1 MESFEY
7 TSVHQYLDCILQ
19 NNPNASRDEIKEAK
33 QQYWK
38 LYYTHYRKFK
48 RKKRKEF
55 TLGFYS
61 KQLKLIDEKRG
72 EKTVSQFLY
81 EAINKELTSDSAP
94 SFSAETLS
102 GIHLNLMKLI
112 TLVEELL
119 DDTDSDEIS
128 NVLEQLDHLENSF
141 SQILKP

>member
-1 MESFEY
+1 MIHPARIHLHLFD
-7 TSVHQYLDCILQ
+7 TGARDLILLDIFHAHVHGRI
-19 NNPNASRDEIKEAK
+19 
-33 QQYWK
+33 
-38 LYYTHYRKFK
+38 
-48 RKKRKEF
+48 
-55 TLGFYS
+55 
-61 KQLKLIDEKRG
+61 EKRG

-102 GIHLNLMKLI
+102 GIHLNVMKLI

-141 SQILKP
+141 SVGKSRGWAVNRSCLFFSASGGVNLFV